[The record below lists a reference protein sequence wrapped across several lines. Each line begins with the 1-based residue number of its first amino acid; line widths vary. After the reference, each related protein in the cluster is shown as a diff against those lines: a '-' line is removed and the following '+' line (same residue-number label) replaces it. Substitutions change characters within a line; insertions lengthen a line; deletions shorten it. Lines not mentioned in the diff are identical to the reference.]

1 MSKRSTF
8 LREDASRKMH
18 LKIVITD
25 PDPDNMVL
33 VVSVS
38 TIYQG
43 AFHDNSCEIFPGD
56 HSFIKNPSYV
66 SYQYAMELDAVKILD
81 EKFKGYIIQKED
93 VSLELLE
100 RMQRGARLSKFLPVY
115 LKKYFEYF

>member
-1 MSKRSTF
+1 MSKRSSF
-8 LREDASRKMH
+8 LREDASSKMH

-25 PDPDNMVL
+25 PDPDNIVL

-38 TIYQG
+38 TIYNG
-43 AFHDNSCEIFPGD
+43 IFYDNTCELFPGD

-66 SYQYAMELDAVKILD
+66 SYQYAMELDSVKILN

-93 VSLELLE
+93 ISLELLH
-100 RMQRGARLSKFLPVY
+100 RIQRGARLSKFLPLY
-115 LKKYFEYF
+115 FKKYFDFF